1 MTTKYHSLIQLF
13 LFIFLIANTDTHA
26 DNWDTDYERSGG
38 TKTPRYDATI
48 DFCRKMAETSP
59 LIKYTSFGVSPQG
72 RELPLLIIDAH
83 GNFDPESVRKSGN
96 MIMLINACIH
106 PGEPEGKDAGLLLI
120 RNIAFRNID
129 QSLLNNVT
137 ILFIP
142 IFNVDGHERFGPY
155 NRINQNGPVEMGWR
169 TTMQNLNLNR
179 DFMKADAPEMKAW
192 LKLYNAWNPDF
203 FIDTHTTDGA
213 DYEYV
218 VTYALEDRGNIDPAI
233 GEWLATKF
241 TPEFEQKMETAGFPV
256 FPYVSFRQWHN
267 PRSGLISRPA
277 PPMLSQGYVAAHNRP
292 GLLIETHM
300 LKPYKP
306 RVEST
311 MEVIRIALGILNR
324 EAENLKRMFVQADEA
339 TASAASRKQKIAVKF
354 DVSKTDSL
362 MVDFRGISYH
372 SIKSDLTEGEWF
384 IYDNKPE
391 KFILPFYNK
400 PVVTT
405 WVELPQAYIIPAEFT
420 DIIERVK
427 LHGIEVKVLKKEL
440 TLDVS
445 TYHFYDVTFRHSS
458 NEGRQMPLFKSEP
471 VIQTMNFA
479 IGSAIVFT
487 NQRSARVI
495 AHLLEPDA
503 QDSFVSW
510 GFFNIFFEQKE
521 YSETY
526 VMEKMARKMIQA
538 DTTLL
543 SRFQSYM
550 DQNPNLKN
558 NQWEQLNWFYRQTPY
573 YDVRHNVYPIGRL
586 TVIPEMLLQS
596 L

>member
-1 MTTKYHSLIQLF
+1 MTKKYRSLVQMF
-13 LFIFLIANTDTHA
+13 LFIFLIANTDTLA
-26 DNWDTDYERSGG
+26 DNWDTDYEKSEG

-48 DFCRKMAETSP
+48 DFCRKMAETSS

-72 RELPLLIIDAH
+72 RELPLLIVDAH

-96 MIMLINACIH
+96 MVMLINACIH

-155 NRINQNGPVEMGWR
+155 NRINQNGPAEMGWR

-192 LKLYNAWNPDF
+192 LKLYNTWNPDF

-241 TPEFEQKMETAGFPV
+241 TPEFEQKMEKAGFPV

-277 PPMLSQGYVAAHNRP
+277 PPMLSQGYVAVHNRP

-311 MEVIRIALGILNR
+311 MEVIRVALGILNR

-372 SIKSDLTEGEWF
+372 SIKSDLTGGEWF

-391 KFILPFYNK
+391 KFVLPFYNK

-420 DIIERVK
+420 EIIERVK
-427 LHGIEVKVLKKEL
+427 LHGIEVNILKKEL

-445 TYHFYDVTFRHSS
+445 TYHFYDVTFRQSS
-458 NEGRQMPLFKSEP
+458 NEGRQMPSFKSEP
-471 VIQTMNFA
+471 VVQTMNFA

-543 SRFQSYM
+543 SRFQAYM
-550 DQNPNLKN
+550 DQNPNLNN

-573 YDVRHNVYPIGRL
+573 YDERHNVYPIGRL
-586 TVIPEMLLQS
+586 TVIPDLLLQS